1 MADLPY
7 LVALALVDQEGRRAL
22 PLNGKSLA
30 AAAADREDPGD
41 DGRTLALEL
50 LLRLWQRSEEGALRR
65 AAGDVSLL
73 LVELPLELMQ
83 ERLPLLKAAWLAGG
97 DTQTFLKDLGS
108 LALRGWAVTIARYE
122 PVGFTPWP

>member
-22 PLNGKSLA
+22 PLNGKSLRVA
-30 AAAADREDPGD
+30 AELEDPGD

-50 LLRLWQRSEEGALRR
+50 LLRVWQRSEVGALRR
-65 AAGDVSLL
+65 AAGDASLL
-73 LVELPLELMQ
+73 LVQLPLEVMQ

-97 DTQTFLKDLGS
+97 ETEAFLNDLGS
-108 LALRGWAVTIARYE
+108 LAIRAWRVAIARHE